1 MRLLAVVMSGAVVA
15 GAAVWAQTQRTTHE
29 PKTAPASAPAS
40 TAIDKGARWLASVQG
55 ADGGW
60 GQDGGAASSAR
71 PGERLESS
79 GNDVANTA
87 VAALALLQAG
97 RQYEPQVERAVAFV
111 LQRIEASP
119 ADGLAITDRQG
130 TQIQRKLGPC
140 IDTFLASML
149 MSQMDG
155 RASTPALNAR
165 VRKALQK
172 TVAKIEKHQQ
182 SDGSWNIAGGWAPV
196 LGTSMASR
204 SLFEARNKGVAVD
217 AAVLKRAENYTVSA
231 LSAAPPPGARVGGGG
246 LSAGRLA
253 VASPAA
259 PAEAAGVPL
268 YQSAQALEQLS
279 CTAADRVQNAKQISA
294 IQGQLAN
301 AAFVGGFGSMGGE
314 EFFSYLNISD
324 SMKRIGGDAWS
335 KWHADITQK
344 IIGLQN
350 SDGTWAGHHC
360 ITGRVAM
367 TSAAILNL
375 TVDRAR

>member
-1 MRLLAVVMSGAVVA
+1 MRLLAVVMSVAVVA
-15 GAAVWAQTQRTTHE
+15 GAAVWAQTQRTTPE
-29 PKTAPASAPAS
+29 PKTAPAPVS
-40 TAIDKGARWLASVQG
+40 TAVDKGARWLASVQG

-60 GQDGGAASSAR
+60 GQDGGEASSAR

-97 RQYEPQVERAVAFV
+97 RQYEPQVERALAFV

-130 TQIQRKLGPC
+130 TQIQRKLGPY
-140 IDTFLASML
+140 IDTFLSSML
-149 MSQMDG
+149 MSQIDG

-196 LGTSMASR
+196 LGTSLASR
-204 SLFEARNKGVAVD
+204 SLFEAQNRGVAVD

-231 LSAAPPPGARVGGGG
+231 LSAPPPPVARVAADG
-246 LSAGRLA
+246 LSAGRL
-253 VASPAA
+253 VVAA
-259 PAEAAGVPL
+259 PAEAAGVAL

-279 CTAADRVQNAKQISA
+279 RTAADRVQNAKQISA

-324 SMKRIGGDAWS
+324 SMKRVGGDAWS

-344 IIGLQN
+344 ILGLQN

>member
-1 MRLLAVVMSGAVVA
+1 
-15 GAAVWAQTQRTTHE
+15 
-29 PKTAPASAPAS
+29 
-40 TAIDKGARWLASVQG
+40 VQG

-60 GQDGGAASSAR
+60 GQDGGEASSAR

-97 RQYEPQVERAVAFV
+97 RQYEPQVERALAFI

-130 TQIQRKLGPC
+130 TQIQRKLGPY

-149 MSQMDG
+149 MSQIDG

-165 VRKALQK
+165 IRKALQK

-204 SLFEARNKGVAVD
+204 SLFAAKNSGVAVD
-217 AAVLKRAENYTVSA
+217 AAVLERAETYTVSA
-231 LSAAPPPGARVGGGG
+231 LRAVPRPDARGAAV
-246 LSAGRLA
+246 AGRL
-253 VASPAA
+253 VAAA

-279 CTAADRVQNAKQISA
+279 RTAADREKNAREISA

-301 AAFVGGFGSMGGE
+301 AAFVSGFGSMGGE

-324 SMKRIGGDAWS
+324 SMKRVGGDGWS
-335 KWHADITQK
+335 KWHANITQK
-344 IIGLQN
+344 ILGLQN